1 MSKKPKNMSEE
12 HRFSLDQL
20 RENSVKLFGVTK
32 STFDGAT
39 VGMQGKFTVGDINK
53 KIKAWQN
60 KPIKGGK

>member
-1 MSKKPKNMSEE
+1 MSKKQNKMSEE

-39 VGMQGKFTVGDINK
+39 VGLKGNFTIGDINK
-53 KIKAWQN
+53 KITAWKN
-60 KPIKGGK
+60 RPIKGGK